1 MDNSLYDMIFRRK
14 SFHRYVDVG
23 DEKLTEEELQD
34 IMRAWTEFT
43 PLCPEIRTAIHI
55 VPAKET
61 SCKRGNEYSILIY
74 SEKKEHYLQNIGYL
88 GEQLDLYLTSKNI
101 GPLWFGVGRT
111 KERTYDG
118 LDYVIMMGIKK
129 LDTPARFRKDFTAC
143 KRKSVGEI
151 WEGTEIAGV
160 TGIVRYTPSA
170 CNSQPWYVVNDGTL
184 TVYRRQKPGG
194 VGIMPFFVVSY
205 FNRIDMGIFLCFLE
219 LCLEKQEMHYKREI
233 FPDDGKMRDR
243 TLNAVYR
250 FE

>member
-74 SEKKEHYLQNIGYL
+74 SEKKGHYLQNIGYL

-101 GPLWFGVGRT
+101 GPLWFGVGRP

-129 LDTPARFRKDFTAC
+129 LD
-143 KRKSVGEI
+143 
-151 WEGTEIAGV
+151 
-160 TGIVRYTPSA
+160 TPSA